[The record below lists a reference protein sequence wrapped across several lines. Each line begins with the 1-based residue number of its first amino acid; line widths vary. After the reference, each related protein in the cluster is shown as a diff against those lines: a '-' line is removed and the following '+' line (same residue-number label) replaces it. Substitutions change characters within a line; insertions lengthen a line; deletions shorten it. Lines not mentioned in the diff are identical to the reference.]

1 MTLSTEEFA
10 RLLLALTLL
19 LAAAH
24 AAGYGFARLR
34 QPRVIGEI
42 LGGLLLGPTVFDRS
56 ADAEPSCSGTGPT
69 PVVLDALYQLG
80 LLLLMFGAG
89 AELRSSFQP
98 GESRT
103 VCAVTVTGMVVPF
116 AVGLGFV
123 ALLPAGDLIGPAQSR
138 AAFVLVF
145 SLAIAVTSIP
155 VISRIMS
162 DLGIQGTP
170 FARIVLAVAV
180 IEDVIVY
187 VILAIAIGLVTPAS
201 GHAFGL
207 QQVLRLAPGSA
218 ASIAYHVAVTLT
230 FLAFSRW
237 LGPRMYRSVRRFRF
251 NLVRRGSP
259 IGFQLAFMLA
269 VTVLA
274 TLLGEVPLFG
284 AFLAGI
290 AVSASA
296 SDGFA
301 DARESIRSF
310 ALAFF
315 IPLYFAMVGL
325 RLDLLHGFSPLFFVL
340 FFSVACIAWRPAYG
354 LARGSRAR
362 RRSGLVTA
370 VALNA
375 RAAARASCSASVA
388 LDRGIISQE
397 FYAALVLL
405 RNHDL
410 AAGRKLARPRRPL
423 LAPRCA
429 SDVRRR
435 RPAAGGLPEVARSP
449 RGVAL
454 LQRSS
459 AAIACASGAAACSPG
474 SCASHPPI

>member
-1 MTLSTEEFA
+1 MSLSTEELA

-19 LAAAH
+19 LSAAH
-24 AAGYGFARLR
+24 AAGYLFARWG

-42 LGGLLLGPTVFDRS
+42 FGGLLLGPTVFGALLPEAQAFVFPGAGRVP
-56 ADAEPSCSGTGPT
+56 AVIDAF
-69 PVVLDALYQLG
+69 YQLG

-89 AELRSSFQP
+89 AELRSSFEP
-98 GESRT
+98 GERHT
-103 VCAVTVTGMVVPF
+103 VGWVTVTGMVAPF

-123 ALLPAGDLIGPAQSR
+123 ALIPSAELIGPANSR

-162 DLGIQGTP
+162 DLGILDTP

-207 QQVLRLAPGSA
+207 QTLLHLEPGSS
-218 ASIAYHVAVTLT
+218 ASIAYHVVVTLG
-230 FLAFSRW
+230 FLALARW
-237 LGPRMYRSVRRFRF
+237 LGPRVYRSVRRFRF
-251 NLVRRGSP
+251 NLLRRGSP

-269 VTVLA
+269 ITVLA
-274 TLLGEVPLFG
+274 TLLGVVPLFG

-296 SDGFA
+296 RDGLGE
-301 DARESIRSF
+301 ARESIRSF

-315 IPLYFAMVGL
+315 IPVYFAVVGL
-325 RLDLLHGFSPLFFVL
+325 RLDLLHGFSPLFFAL
-340 FFSVACIAWRPAYG
+340 FFTVACVAKAASVWVGAK
-354 LARGSRAR
+354 LAGESEGGA
-362 RRSGLVTA
+362 LNLA

-375 RAAARASCSASVA
+375 RGGPGIVLASVA
-388 LDRGIISQE
+388 LDKAIISRE
-397 FYAALVLL
+397 FYAVLVLL
-405 RNHDL
+405 AIL
-410 AAGRKLARPRRPL
+410 TSL
-423 LAPRCA
+423 LAGSWLGRV
-429 SDVRRR
+429 VR
-435 RPAAGGLPEVARSP
+435 
-449 RGVAL
+449 
-454 LQRSS
+454 
-459 AAIACASGAAACSPG
+459 SGAALR
-474 SCASHPPI
+474 

>member
-1 MTLSTEEFA
+1 MTLSVDDLS

-19 LAAAH
+19 LSAAH
-24 AAGYGFARLR
+24 ASGYLFARLR

-42 LGGLLLGPTVFDRS
+42 LGGLLLGPTVCGALLPELLGFVFPS
-56 ADAEPSCSGTGPT
+56 AGPT

-123 ALLPAGDLIGPAQSR
+123 ALLPAGDLIGSAQSR

-207 QQVLRLAPGSA
+207 QKLLRLVPGSA

-230 FLAFSRW
+230 FLAFARW

-274 TLLGEVPLFG
+274 TLLGVVPLFG

-290 AVSASA
+290 AVSASGR
-296 SDGFA
+296 DGLA

-340 FFSVACIAWRPAYG
+340 FFTVACVAKAASVWVGAR
-354 LARGSRAR
+354 LAGETQIGAR
-362 RRSGLVTA
+362 NLA

-375 RAAARASCSASVA
+375 RGGPGIVLASVA
-388 LDRGIISQE
+388 FDRGIISQE
-397 FYAALVLL
+397 FYAVLVLL
-405 RNHDL
+405 
-410 AAGRKLARPRRPL
+410 AIMTSL
-423 LAPRCA
+423 LAGSWLDRV
-429 SDVRRR
+429 VR
-435 RPAAGGLPEVARSP
+435 
-449 RGVAL
+449 
-454 LQRSS
+454 
-459 AAIACASGAAACSPG
+459 SGAALR
-474 SCASHPPI
+474 